1 MYEESHW
8 PEYHNRVDLFEAE
21 MQPWDYHQVLF
32 DLHVLVQSLDEAD

>member
-21 MQPWDYHQVLF
+21 MQPWDYHQV
-32 DLHVLVQSLDEAD
+32 HVFVQSLDEAN